1 MKKPHTHVLAALLAV
16 VALNPGAA
24 ELPEVEVYKS
34 PYCGCCKLWIDHMR
48 AEGFEVDV
56 VETQDMGPVK
66 ERVGIPPAKG
76 SCHTAEVDGYFV
88 EGHVPAAD
96 VKRLLAEKPAAIGL
110 AAPGMPLGS
119 PGMES
124 PTPQAYDTLL
134 IGKDGKARVYQ
145 HHPAR

>member
-1 MKKPHTHVLAALLAV
+1 MKLPALILAALLSGP
-16 VALNPGAA
+16 ALANG
-24 ELPEVEVYKS
+24 LPVLDVYKS
-34 PYCGCCKLWIDHMR
+34 PYCGCCGDWEKHMQAAGFTVRSHPVNDVPGQRQKLGMPE
-48 AEGFEVDV
+48 AY
-56 VETQDMGPVK
+56 
-66 ERVGIPPAKG
+66 G
-76 SCHTAEVDGYFV
+76 SCHTAKVGNYLI

-110 AAPGMPLGS
+110 AVPGMPQGS
-119 PGMES
+119 PGMET